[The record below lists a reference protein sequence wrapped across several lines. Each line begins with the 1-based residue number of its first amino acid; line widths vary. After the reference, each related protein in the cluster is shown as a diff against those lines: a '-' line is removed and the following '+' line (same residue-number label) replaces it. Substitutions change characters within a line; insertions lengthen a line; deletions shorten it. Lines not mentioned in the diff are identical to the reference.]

1 MNKADS
7 AHPGQGTLDSRSLSR
22 GFGASEQN
30 QGAMLDLGEISALG
44 QSRRDW
50 MARAAAA
57 LGLPFLLPGA
67 TRGDTVPQEYREMIK
82 KGLDWMVKNQAK
94 DGHWEAF
101 GGQYPVTMT
110 ALGGLAL
117 LMEGSTIREGKFRDN
132 IRRAVD
138 FLMVRCQASGLIGN
152 PTFAGEAGRY
162 MYGHGFGM
170 LFLASVYGEEEE
182 GERRKKLEAILTKA
196 AKFSFEA
203 QTRREVSREGK
214 TIVFGGWGYLSAKE
228 GNNFDEGS
236 VTITQVQA
244 LRAARNAG
252 IEVPT
257 EAIKRSVAYLEQCTN
272 AQGGVIYSF
281 GGGGGGEGRPAL
293 TAAAIS
299 CGFSAGDYDSPLVRK
314 WLKFCQQHLGNLGA
328 SRIGH
333 DEYTHYYWAQALYIL
348 GDEGFGKLFPDSD
361 PKDRLTWSG
370 YRKATFDYLLRTQ
383 GADGSWS
390 GGHVGPIYITSVH
403 LSILQLDQAALP
415 IYQR

>member
-7 AHPGQGTLDSRSLSR
+7 AHPGLGNCDSGSHSR
-22 GFGASEQN
+22 GFGKSESLH
-30 QGAMLDLGEISALG
+30 GEKLDLGELSALG
-44 QSRRDW
+44 LSRRNW
-50 MARAAAA
+50 MASAAAA
-57 LGLPFLLPGA
+57 LGIPFMVPGA
-67 TRGDTVPQEYREMIK
+67 SRGDTVPQEYREMIK
-82 KGLDWMVKNQAK
+82 KGLDWLVKNQAK

-281 GGGGGGEGRPAL
+281 GGGGGGVSSFS
-293 TAAAIS
+293 AIS
-299 CGFSAGDYDSPLVRK
+299 C
-314 WLKFCQQHLGNLGA
+314 
-328 SRIGH
+328 
-333 DEYTHYYWAQALYIL
+333 
-348 GDEGFGKLFPDSD
+348 
-361 PKDRLTWSG
+361 
-370 YRKATFDYLLRTQ
+370 
-383 GADGSWS
+383 
-390 GGHVGPIYITSVH
+390 
-403 LSILQLDQAALP
+403 
-415 IYQR
+415 